1 MNWRTSQLVITLRN
15 WARKLRVTYVLQ
27 HLLSFG
33 RYEAKFQ
40 SALLGAIRPGDC
52 VWDVGANVGMYSLLF
67 AKHLGSKG
75 CVYAFEPSPINFRA
89 LEAAVTENSL
99 CHPIQLA
106 LGASEGI
113 VAFHQGHDEI
123 GATSRILGRSY
134 LDEPQQ
140 LRVSMTTADA
150 VVTSGL
156 APLANVMKID
166 TEGFELE
173 ILRGMTGILANR
185 ELRAVCIEV
194 HFGILA
200 ERGEPHAP
208 RQIEQLLVKAG
219 LSVRWVD
226 ASHLIASRN

>member
-1 MNWRTSQLVITLRN
+1 MKWQTSSLAIALRY
-15 WARKLRVTYVLQ
+15 WARKFGVTRELQ
-27 HLLSFG
+27 RLLSFG

-40 SALLGAIRPGDC
+40 SALLSAIRPGDC

-67 AKHLGSKG
+67 ADRVGSSG
-75 CVYAFEPSPINFRA
+75 RVYAFEPSPTNFRA
-89 LEAAVTENSL
+89 LEAAVSENRL
-99 CHPIQLA
+99 CHPVQLA

-123 GATSRILGRSY
+123 GATSRVLDRSD
-134 LDEPQQ
+134 LDERQQ
-140 LRVSMTTADA
+140 LRVDMSTADA
-150 VVTSGL
+150 VVASGC

-173 ILRGMTGILANR
+173 VLRGMRGLLTNH
-185 ELRAVCIEV
+185 ELRTVCIEV

-200 ERGEPHAP
+200 ERGQPHAP
-208 RQIEQLLVKAG
+208 RQIEQLLVEAG
-219 LSVRWVD
+219 LRVRWVD